1 LGDNARLPAPMNAD
15 DQTNAQPPAAS
26 HRRLQVIVRRTA
38 LRVLRP
44 YMRHRTETVAT
55 LARLE
60 ADLEHVRE
68 RHTEQIERLEDLV
81 RELVLS
87 AEALRRAVASR
98 EEDRES

>member
-15 DQTNAQPPAAS
+15 DQITPKSPVGARSRSIA
-26 HRRLQVIVRRTA
+26 RRTLSQLLKPY
-38 LRVLRP
+38 LRR
-44 YMRHRTETVAT
+44 RAETVAT

-87 AEALRRAVASR
+87 VEALRRDVVSR
-98 EEDRES
+98 EDGEQ